1 MKKQICYIL
10 FLHFGLIGCKSMQQ
24 AKKCVDENG
33 KVDITISPIDGP
45 SVISGMVRDM
55 DTGELLPYVTI
66 VLSGHDGNNQGVIS
80 DSEGRFS
87 MYGVFKLGDCG
98 LAISCMGYQ
107 EIEIPLN
114 ITKPS
119 SIRLDIRLKKYVSQ
133 VEKPVIYLY
142 PTSKQTVTVALEY
155 AGELT
160 HTYPAYPTDGWVV
173 TAEPDGVLH
182 DEKGEEYYALF
193 WEGIPAQQLRPEDGF
208 IVPGNETAGFLEEKL
223 AYLGLNRREANEFIM
238 YWLPRMESNPYN
250 LIHFS
255 GEEYDK
261 TARLKVTPSP
271 ETVIRVM
278 MLTQPLSHTVDFPLQ
293 DLSSLKKDRK
303 GFTLV
308 EWGGSVVEAIS
319 M

>member
-66 VLSGHDGNNQGVIS
+66 VLSGQDGNNQGVIS
-80 DSEGRFS
+80 DSEGSFS
-87 MYGVFKLGDCG
+87 MNGVFKLGDCA
-98 LAISCMGYQ
+98 LAINCMGYQ
-107 EIEIPLN
+107 EINIPLK

-119 SIRLDIRLKKYVSQ
+119 SIRLDIRLKQYVIH

-160 HTYPAYPTDGWVV
+160 HAYPAYPTDGWVV
-173 TAEPDGVLH
+173 TAESDGVLY
-182 DEKGEEYYALF
+182 DADGKEYYALF
-193 WEGIPAQQLRPEDGF
+193 WEGIPAQQLHPTDGF
-208 IVPGNETAGFLEEKL
+208 IVPGNETAAFLEEKL
-223 AYLGLNRREANEFIM
+223 ASLGLNRREANEFIM
-238 YWLPRMESNPYN
+238 YWLPRLESNPYN

-255 GEEYDK
+255 GDEYEK
-261 TARLKVTPSP
+261 MARLKVTPEP

-278 MLTQPLSHTVDFPLQ
+278 MLTQPLDQRVAFPLQ
-293 DLSSLKKDRK
+293 DLSGLEKKRN

-308 EWGGSVVEAIS
+308 EWGGSVVDAVS
-319 M
+319 R